1 MKVLIQESKLKSFI
15 DNQLDYNLSD
25 RIEVV
30 DSWEGAPPKVRYMFG
45 GKNQFNY
52 LLNNYGPMFFFIS
65 PNFESENYLVQHRK
79 NDEGEWYWDIK
90 DYWNKPIDEATV
102 MDSLGLNFGIPVG
115 KLIKHYVED

>member
-25 RIEVV
+25 RIEIV
-30 DSWEGAPPKVRYMFG
+30 DSWEGAPREVRYMFG
-45 GKNQFNY
+45 SKASFIY
-52 LLNNYGPMFFFIS
+52 LLNNYGPMYIFNS
-65 PNFESENYLVQHRK
+65 PIESENYLVQHRK

-90 DYWNKPIDEATV
+90 DYWNNPIDDDTV

-115 KLIKHYVED
+115 KLIKYYVED